1 MIVMLHV
8 IAIQNAN
15 AAQILELVRLIWEEM
30 DIDMKRSEENS
41 KLFLFGKYMRQLKL
55 DAIFA
60 AQPGK

>member
-1 MIVMLHV
+1 VTLHV

-30 DIDMKRSEENS
+30 DIDMKRSEGNS

-55 DAIFA
+55 DAISA